1 MVTPGHALV
10 RRHRLVRIG
19 HLRLQIEKDAQML
32 LHATFGL
39 SLVKRPLHCDCHP
52 PHILPIWSSRWR
64 LLPRSLRRRTGLPMR
79 SACHPRQPPRRLE
92 LYRLP
97 RPALTDN
104 LRTVPCGSLSS
115 SVRFAGD
122 RPHLFHEPGSGSG
135 HREPVIQNISDHRLS
150 ASTTQLGE
158 GVLHS
163 ARVVA
168 GSARD
173 RRVRRP
179 GAPTRFPTSP
189 ASVQVT

>member
-39 SLVKRPLHCDCHP
+39 ALVKRSLHCDCHP

-104 LRTVPCGSLSS
+104 LRTVPCASLSS

-163 ARVVA
+163 ARVVS
-168 GSARD
+168 GSAR
-173 RRVRRP
+173 
-179 GAPTRFPTSP
+179 
-189 ASVQVT
+189 